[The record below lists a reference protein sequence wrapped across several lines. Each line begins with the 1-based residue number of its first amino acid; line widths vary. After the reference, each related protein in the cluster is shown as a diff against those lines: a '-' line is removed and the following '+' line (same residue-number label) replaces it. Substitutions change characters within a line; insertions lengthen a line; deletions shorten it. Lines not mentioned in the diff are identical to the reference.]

1 MELNN
6 LVRAAIFCALAI
18 GMGFSLMLVPNIEL
32 ITVIVFISGLMLGC
46 KWGALVGGTA
56 IFIYSGLNP
65 MGSGLSFPP
74 LFFMQILGMVITGF
88 TGGLFSRF
96 FLEKETK
103 VFSLITLGLL
113 GFTCTFIY
121 DFLTL
126 ISYPL
131 SAGLGVSGM
140 IAALVKGI
148 GFTLLHE
155 ISNAIVFVVTIPKVI
170 KYLK

>member
-6 LVRAAIFCALAI
+6 LVRASIFCALAI
-18 GMGFSLMLVPNIEL
+18 GMGFSLILVPNIEL
-32 ITVIVFISGLMLGC
+32 ITVIVFMSGLMLGLR
-46 KWGALVGGTA
+46 WGALVGGTA

-74 LFFMQILGMVITGF
+74 LFFMQIIGMAITGF
-88 TGGLFSRF
+88 IGGLFKSF
-96 FLEKETK
+96 FLLKKTSMI
-103 VFSLITLGLL
+103 SLISL
-113 GFTCTFIY
+113 GFLGFFCTFIY

-131 SAGLGVSGM
+131 SAGLGMSGIM
-140 IAALVKGI
+140 AALVKGI
-148 GFTLLHE
+148 GFTLIHE
-155 ISNAIVFVVTIPKVI
+155 ISNVIVFIVTVPKVI

>member
-6 LVRAAIFCALAI
+6 LVRASIFCALAI
-18 GMGFSLMLVPNIEL
+18 GMGFSLILVPNIEL
-32 ITVIVFISGLMLGC
+32 ITVIVFMSGLMLGLR
-46 KWGALVGGTA
+46 WGALVGGTA

-74 LFFMQILGMVITGF
+74 LFFMQIIGMAITGF
-88 TGGLFSRF
+88 IGGLFKSF
-96 FLEKETK
+96 FLLKKTSMI
-103 VFSLITLGLL
+103 SLISL
-113 GFTCTFIY
+113 GFLGFFCTFIY

-131 SAGLGVSGM
+131 SAGLGMSGIM
-140 IAALVKGI
+140 AALVKGI

-155 ISNAIVFVVTIPKVI
+155 ISNVIVFIVTVPKVI

>member
-6 LVRAAIFCALAI
+6 LVRASIFCALAI
-18 GMGFSLMLVPNIEL
+18 GMGFSLILVPNIEL
-32 ITVIVFISGLMLGC
+32 ITVIVFMSGLMLGLR
-46 KWGALVGGTA
+46 WGALVGGTA

-65 MGSGLSFPP
+65 RGSGLSFPP
-74 LFFMQILGMVITGF
+74 LFFMQIIGMAITGF
-88 TGGLFSRF
+88 IGGLFKSF
-96 FLEKETK
+96 FLLKKTSMI
-103 VFSLITLGLL
+103 SLISL
-113 GFTCTFIY
+113 GFLGFFCTFIY

-131 SAGLGVSGM
+131 SAGLGMSGIM
-140 IAALVKGI
+140 AALVKGI

-155 ISNAIVFVVTIPKVI
+155 ISNVIVFIVTVPKVI

>member
-6 LVRAAIFCALAI
+6 LVKAAIFCALAI
-18 GMGFSLMLVPNIEL
+18 GMGFSLILVPNIEL

-74 LFFMQILGMVITGF
+74 LFFMQILGMGITGF

-103 VFSLITLGLL
+103 VFSLITLGFL

>member
-32 ITVIVFISGLMLGC
+32 ITVIVFMSGLMLGWR
-46 KWGALVGGTA
+46 WGSLVGGTA

-74 LFFMQILGMVITGF
+74 LFFMQILGMATTGF
-88 TGGLFSRF
+88 IGGLFKIF
-96 FLEKETK
+96 FVIKETNMT
-103 VFSLITLGLL
+103 SLISL
-113 GFTCTFIY
+113 GFLGFFCTFIY
-121 DFLTL
+121 DILTL

-131 SAGLGVSGM
+131 SAGLGLSGI
-140 IAALVKGI
+140 IAALVKGS
-148 GFTLLHE
+148 GFILLHE
-155 ISNAIVFVVTIPKVI
+155 ISNAFVFVVTVPKVI

>member
-6 LVRAAIFCALAI
+6 LVRASIFCALAI

-32 ITVIVFISGLMLGC
+32 ITVIVFMSGLMLGWR
-46 KWGALVGGTA
+46 WGALVGGTA

-96 FLEKETK
+96 FLEKETNI
-103 VFSLITLGLL
+103 FSLITLGLL
-113 GFTCTFIY
+113 GFICTFIY

-131 SAGLGVSGM
+131 SAGLGLSGM

-155 ISNAIVFVVTIPKVI
+155 ISNTIVFVVTIPKVI

>member
-32 ITVIVFISGLMLGC
+32 ITVIVFMSGLMLGWR
-46 KWGALVGGTA
+46 WGALVGGTA

-74 LFFMQILGMVITGF
+74 LFFMQILGMAITGF
-88 TGGLFSRF
+88 AGGLFSRF
-96 FLEKETK
+96 FLEKETNI
-103 VFSLITLGLL
+103 FSLITLGLL
-113 GFTCTFIY
+113 GFICTLIY

-131 SAGLGVSGM
+131 SAGLGLSGM

-155 ISNAIVFVVTIPKVI
+155 ISNTIVFVVTIPKVI

>member
-32 ITVIVFISGLMLGC
+32 ITVIIFTSGLMLGWR
-46 KWGALVGGTA
+46 WGALVGGTA

-74 LFFMQILGMVITGF
+74 LFFMQILGMAITGF

-96 FLEKETK
+96 FLEKETNI
-103 VFSLITLGLL
+103 FSLITLGLL
-113 GFTCTFIY
+113 GFICTLIY

-131 SAGLGVSGM
+131 SAGLGLSGM

-155 ISNAIVFVVTIPKVI
+155 ISNTIVFVVTIPKVI

>member
-32 ITVIVFISGLMLGC
+32 ITVIVFMSGLMLGWR
-46 KWGALVGGTA
+46 WGSLVGGTA

-74 LFFMQILGMVITGF
+74 LFFMQILGMATTGF
-88 TGGLFSRF
+88 IGGLFKNF
-96 FLEKETK
+96 FVIKETNRI
-103 VFSLITLGLL
+103 SLISL
-113 GFTCTFIY
+113 GFLGFFCTFIY
-121 DFLTL
+121 DLLTL

-131 SAGLGVSGM
+131 SAGLGLSGI
-140 IAALVKGI
+140 IAALVKGS
-148 GFTLLHE
+148 GFILLHE
-155 ISNAIVFVVTIPKVI
+155 ISNAFVFVVTVPKVI

>member
-6 LVRAAIFCALAI
+6 LVRASIFCALAI

-74 LFFMQILGMVITGF
+74 LFFMQILGMAITGF

-131 SAGLGVSGM
+131 SSGLGVSGI
-140 IAALVKGI
+140 IAALLKGI

>member
-32 ITVIVFISGLMLGC
+32 ITVIVFMSGLMLGC

-74 LFFMQILGMVITGF
+74 LFFMQILGMTITGF
-88 TGGLFSRF
+88 AGGLFSRF
-96 FLEKETK
+96 FLEKETNI
-103 VFSLITLGLL
+103 FSLITLGLL
-113 GFTCTFIY
+113 GFICTFIY

-131 SAGLGVSGM
+131 SAGLGLSGM

>member
-32 ITVIVFISGLMLGC
+32 ITVIVFMSGLMLGC

-74 LFFMQILGMVITGF
+74 LFFMQILGMAITGF

-96 FLEKETK
+96 FLEKETNI
-103 VFSLITLGLL
+103 FSLITLGLL
-113 GFTCTFIY
+113 GFICTFIY
-121 DFLTL
+121 DFLTM

-131 SAGLGVSGM
+131 SAGLGISGM